1 MTHFLGG
8 NEMKKLLAAIV
19 LGLFAVSATAPVIAQ
34 DKKKDDTKKAAPKG
48 DAKKAPPKGDAKK
61 ADAKKAP
68 PKGDAKKKDEMK
80 K

>member
-1 MTHFLGG
+1 
-8 NEMKKLLAAIV
+8 MKKLLAAIV

-61 ADAKKAP
+61 AP
-68 PKGDAKKKDEMK
+68 PKGDAKKGDSKSKDAMK